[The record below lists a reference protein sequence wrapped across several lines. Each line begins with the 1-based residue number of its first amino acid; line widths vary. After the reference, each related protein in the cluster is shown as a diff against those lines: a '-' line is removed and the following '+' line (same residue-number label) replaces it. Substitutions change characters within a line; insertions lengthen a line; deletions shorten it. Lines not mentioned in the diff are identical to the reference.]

1 MWGCTWP
8 RVWGCVVVREKRI
21 LTIRKRLRERKRS
34 HVLRVVRRNSCQPC
48 RPIFYFV
55 PEETQR
61 HLCHMPKT
69 RYVLAD
75 YGWSPPCSVSKPFI
89 ETINERDLLN
99 STAPLFPPPPS
110 RFFFRRWQRA
120 LRLSKSAS
128 EKLPIRTCMASDTH
142 TVQPR
147 RFPILSFFCLFV
159 FFVSFCFFFFRSSK
173 WADR

>member
-1 MWGCTWP
+1 MP
-8 RVWGCVVVREKRI
+8 
-21 LTIRKRLRERKRS
+21 
-34 HVLRVVRRNSCQPC
+34 

-55 PEETQR
+55 PVETQR

-99 STAPLFPPPPS
+99 STAPLFPPSPVPL
-110 RFFFRRWQRA
+110 FFRRWQRA
-120 LRLSKSAS
+120 QRLSKSAS

-147 RFPILSFFCLFV
+147 RFPILSFLCFFLF
-159 FFVSFCFFFFRSSK
+159 FFILFFFFSGRANELTAS
-173 WADR
+173 ALIIALRRRMIDRAARAASAGNYGNIIQFI